1 MEFRSTMNVIKV
13 FSLGSAERV
22 TTGRTFTRIAVQM
35 TTLVCASLCAVAVA
49 QPYPNRAVR
58 IVVGFETGGGP
69 DTTARILAPQLSAQT
84 GQQFIVDNR
93 PGANG
98 IIGADIVAKAVP
110 DGHTM
115 LISSAAY
122 AVNPN
127 IRRKMPFDPVKDLS
141 PVSLLSASDGLI
153 LVVLPSSP
161 ARTLQELVALA
172 RKPGSNISYG
182 SAGIGNTIH
191 LASAMLNARA
201 GTDMV
206 HVPYKG
212 GGAVLSA
219 LMAGEIQWMFGN
231 PSTVL
236 AQVRAGRLRALA
248 YNNVSR
254 AAFLPE
260 VPTTTEAGVA
270 GTVIDTSWNGLFVPA
285 KTPSAILAKLEAE
298 VRKAIALPEV
308 RERFEK
314 VGLNAIGGSSAEF
327 RPHVAASIKRFGE
340 AVRLAGIEPE

>member
-1 MEFRSTMNVIKV
+1 MK
-13 FSLGSAERV
+13 
-22 TTGRTFTRIAVQM
+22 TFHFIAVM
-35 TTLVCASLCAVAVA
+35 ALLGVGVTACA
-49 QPYPNRAVR
+49 QPYPARAVR

-69 DTTARILAPQLSAQT
+69 DTTARILAPQLATQT

-98 IIGADIVAKAVP
+98 IIGADLVAKAQA
-110 DGHTM
+110 DGHTV

-127 IRRKMPFDPVKDLS
+127 IRKKMPFDPIKDLF

-161 ARTLQELVALA
+161 VRSLQELVALA
-172 RKPGSNISYG
+172 RKPGTSMAYG

-236 AQVRAGRLRALA
+236 NQVKAGRLRALA
-248 YNNVSR
+248 YNNVTR

-260 VPTTTEAGVA
+260 VPTTAEAGVP
-270 GTVIDTSWNGLFVPA
+270 GTFIDTSWNGLFVPA
-285 KTPSAILAKLEAE
+285 NTPPAIIARLEGE
-298 VRKAIALPEV
+298 VRKALAVAEV
-308 RERFEK
+308 RERFDK
-314 VGLNAIGGSSAEF
+314 LGLNVIGGSSADF
-327 RPHVAASIKRFGE
+327 RPHIAASIKRFGE
-340 AVRLAGIEPE
+340 AVKLAGIEPE

>member
-1 MEFRSTMNVIKV
+1 MKKFH
-13 FSLGSAERV
+13 F
-22 TTGRTFTRIAVQM
+22 IAVM
-35 TTLVCASLCAVAVA
+35 ALLGVGVTACA
-49 QPYPNRAVR
+49 QPYPARAVR

-69 DTTARILAPQLSAQT
+69 DTTARILAPQLSQQT

-98 IIGADIVAKAVP
+98 IIGADLVAKAQA
-110 DGHTM
+110 DGHTV

-127 IRRKMPFDPVKDLS
+127 IRKKMPFDPIKDLF

-161 ARTLQELVALA
+161 ARSLQELVALA
-172 RKPGSNISYG
+172 RKPGTSMAYG

-236 AQVRAGRLRALA
+236 NQVKTGRLRALA
-248 YNNVSR
+248 YNNATR

-260 VPTTTEAGVA
+260 VPTTAEAGVP
-270 GTVIDTSWNGLFVPA
+270 GTFIDTSWNGLFVPTN
-285 KTPSAILAKLEAE
+285 TPPAIIARLEGE
-298 VRKAIALPEV
+298 VRKALAVAEV
-308 RERFEK
+308 RERFDK
-314 VGLNAIGGSSAEF
+314 VGLNVIGGSSADF
-327 RPHVAASIKRFGE
+327 RPHIAASIKRFGE
-340 AVRLAGIEPE
+340 AVKLAGIEPE

>member
-1 MEFRSTMNVIKV
+1 MKP
-13 FSLGSAERV
+13 LKL
-22 TTGRTFTRIAVQM
+22 IAA
-35 TTLVCASLCAVAVA
+35 LAALCLCATATA
-49 QPYPNRAVR
+49 QNWPLRAVR
-58 IVVGFETGGGP
+58 VVVCFETGGGP
-69 DTTARILAPQLSAQT
+69 DTTARILAPQLSAQA
-84 GQQFIVDNR
+84 GHQFVVDNR

-98 IIGADIVAKAVP
+98 IIGADLVAKAQP
-110 DGHTM
+110 DGYTM

-122 AVNPN
+122 AINPN
-127 IRRKMPFDPVKDLS
+127 VRKKMPFDPLKDLIA
-141 PVSLLSASDGLI
+141 VSQLSASDGMI

-172 RKPGSNISYG
+172 RKPGSSIAYG

-236 AQVRAGRLRALA
+236 AQVKAGRLRALA
-248 YNNVSR
+248 YNNAAR
-254 AAFLPE
+254 APFLPE
-260 VPTTTEAGVA
+260 VPTTAEAGVP

-285 KTPSAILAKLEAE
+285 QTPAAIVAKLEAE
-298 VRKAIALPEV
+298 VRRALAVPEV

-314 VGLNAIGGSSAEF
+314 VGLNPIGGTSAEF
-327 RPHVAASIKRFGE
+327 RPHLAASIKRFGE
-340 AVRLAGIEPE
+340 AVKLAGIEPE

>member
-1 MEFRSTMNVIKV
+1 MN
-13 FSLGSAERV
+13 SESAR
-22 TTGRTFTRIAVQM
+22 GACAA
-35 TTLVCASLCAVAVA
+35 LVLLCLCGMAAA
-49 QPYPNRAVR
+49 QNYPVRAVR
-58 IVVGFETGGGP
+58 IVIGFETGGGP
-69 DTTARILAPQLSAQT
+69 DTTARILAPQLSAHT

-98 IIGADIVAKAVP
+98 IIGADLVAKAQP

-127 IRRKMPFDPVKDLS
+127 IRRKMPFDPLRDLIA
-141 PVSLLSASDGLI
+141 VSQLSASDGLI

-172 RKPGSNISYG
+172 RKPGSNIAYG

-236 AQVRAGRLRALA
+236 SQIRAGRLRALA
-248 YNNVSR
+248 YNNAAR
-254 AAFLPE
+254 APFLPE
-260 VPTTTEAGVA
+260 VPTTAEAGVP

-285 KTPSAILAKLEAE
+285 QTPPAIVARLEAE
-298 VRKAIALPEV
+298 VRRAIAVPEV

-314 VGLNAIGGSSAEF
+314 VGLNPIGSGSAEF
-327 RPHVAASIKRFGE
+327 RTHVAASIKRFGE
-340 AVRLAGIEPE
+340 AVRLAGVEPE

>member
-1 MEFRSTMNVIKV
+1 MK
-13 FSLGSAERV
+13 
-22 TTGRTFTRIAVQM
+22 TFHFIAVM
-35 TTLVCASLCAVAVA
+35 ALLGVGVTACA
-49 QPYPNRAVR
+49 QPYPARAVR

-69 DTTARILAPQLSAQT
+69 DTTARILAPQLSTQT

-98 IIGADIVAKAVP
+98 IIGADLVAKAQA
-110 DGHTM
+110 DGHTV

-127 IRRKMPFDPVKDLS
+127 IRKKMPFDPIKDLF

-161 ARTLQELVALA
+161 VRSLQELVALA
-172 RKPGSNISYG
+172 RKPGTSMAYG

-236 AQVRAGRLRALA
+236 NQVKAGRLRALA
-248 YNNVSR
+248 YNNVTR

-260 VPTTTEAGVA
+260 VPTTAEAGVP
-270 GTVIDTSWNGLFVPA
+270 GTFIDTSWNGLFVPA
-285 KTPSAILAKLEAE
+285 NTPPAIIARLEGE
-298 VRKAIALPEV
+298 VRKALAVAEV
-308 RERFEK
+308 RERFDK
-314 VGLNAIGGSSAEF
+314 LGLNVIGGSSADF
-327 RPHVAASIKRFGE
+327 RPHIAASIKRFGE
-340 AVRLAGIEPE
+340 AVKLAGIEPE

>member
-1 MEFRSTMNVIKV
+1 MSWPGAA
-13 FSLGSAERV
+13 GSV
-22 TTGRTFTRIAVQM
+22 SSRIIEMKLIAFIAAFA
-35 TTLVCASLCAVAVA
+35 CSACGFA
-49 QPYPNRAVR
+49 QNYPARAVR

-69 DTTARILAPQLSAQT
+69 DTTARILAPQLSPQT

-98 IIGADIVAKAVP
+98 IIGADLVAKATP

-122 AVNPN
+122 AVNPS
-127 IRRKMPFDPVKDLS
+127 IRKKMPFDPLNDLIA
-141 PVSLLSASDGLI
+141 VSQLSASDGLI

-161 ARTLQELVALA
+161 AQTLADLIALA
-172 RKPGSNISYG
+172 RKPGSKMAYG

-201 GTDMV
+201 GTDMT

-212 GGAVLSA
+212 GGPVLSA

-236 AQVRAGRLRALA
+236 NQVKAGRLRALA
-248 YNNVSR
+248 YNNATR
-254 AAFLPE
+254 APFLPE
-260 VPTTTEAGVA
+260 VPTTAEAGVP

-285 KTPSAILAKLEAE
+285 KTPAAIVAKLEAE
-298 VRKAIALPEV
+298 VRRAIALPEV
-308 RERFEK
+308 RERFDK
-314 VGLNAIGGSSAEF
+314 VGLNPIGSSSAEF
-327 RPHVAASIKRFGE
+327 RTNLAASIKRFGE
-340 AVRLAGIEPE
+340 AVKLAGVEPE

>member
-1 MEFRSTMNVIKV
+1 MKKIHF
-13 FSLGSAERV
+13 
-22 TTGRTFTRIAVQM
+22 IAVM
-35 TTLVCASLCAVAVA
+35 TLLGVAAAACA
-49 QPYPNRAVR
+49 QPYPARAVR

-69 DTTARILAPQLSAQT
+69 DTTARILAPQLSQQT
-84 GQQFIVDNR
+84 GQQFTVDNR

-98 IIGADIVAKAVP
+98 IIGADIVAKAQA
-110 DGHTM
+110 DGHTV

-122 AVNPN
+122 AVNPH
-127 IRRKMPFDPVKDLS
+127 IRKKMPFDPIKDLF

-172 RKPGSNISYG
+172 RKPGASMAYG

-236 AQVRAGRLRALA
+236 NQVKAGRLRALA
-248 YNNVSR
+248 YNNATR
-254 AAFLPE
+254 APFLPE
-260 VPTTTEAGVA
+260 VPTTAEAGVA
-270 GTVIDTSWNGLFVPA
+270 GTFIDTSWNGLFVPA
-285 KTPSAILAKLEAE
+285 NTPPAIIARLEGE
-298 VRKAIALPEV
+298 VRKALTVTEV
-308 RERFEK
+308 RERFDK
-314 VGLNAIGGSSAEF
+314 VGLNVIGGSSADF
-327 RPHVAASIKRFGE
+327 RPHIAASIKRFGE
-340 AVRLAGIEPE
+340 AVKLAGIEPE

>member
-1 MEFRSTMNVIKV
+1 MK
-13 FSLGSAERV
+13 
-22 TTGRTFTRIAVQM
+22 TFHFIAVM
-35 TTLVCASLCAVAVA
+35 ALLGVGVTACA
-49 QPYPNRAVR
+49 QPYPARAVR

-69 DTTARILAPQLSAQT
+69 DTTARILAPQLSTQT

-98 IIGADIVAKAVP
+98 IIGADLVAKAQA
-110 DGHTM
+110 DGHTV

-127 IRRKMPFDPVKDLS
+127 IRKKMPFDPIKDLF

-161 ARTLQELVALA
+161 VRSLQELVALA
-172 RKPGSNISYG
+172 RKPGTSMAYG

-236 AQVRAGRLRALA
+236 NQVKAGRLRALA
-248 YNNVSR
+248 YNNVTR
-254 AAFLPE
+254 ASFLPE
-260 VPTTTEAGVA
+260 VPTTAEAGVP
-270 GTVIDTSWNGLFVPA
+270 GTFIDTSWNGLFVPA
-285 KTPSAILAKLEAE
+285 NTPPAIIARLEGE
-298 VRKAIALPEV
+298 VRKALAVAEV
-308 RERFEK
+308 RERFDK
-314 VGLNAIGGSSAEF
+314 VGLNVIGGSSADF
-327 RPHVAASIKRFGE
+327 RPHIAASIKRFGE
-340 AVRLAGIEPE
+340 AVKLAGIEPE

>member
-1 MEFRSTMNVIKV
+1 MKKIHF
-13 FSLGSAERV
+13 
-22 TTGRTFTRIAVQM
+22 IAVM
-35 TTLVCASLCAVAVA
+35 TLLGVVAAACA
-49 QPYPNRAVR
+49 QPYPARAVR

-69 DTTARILAPQLSAQT
+69 DTTARILAPQLSQQT

-98 IIGADIVAKAVP
+98 IIGADLVAKAQA
-110 DGHTM
+110 DGHTV

-127 IRRKMPFDPVKDLS
+127 IRKKMPFDPIKDLF

-161 ARTLQELVALA
+161 ARSLQELVALA
-172 RKPGSNISYG
+172 RKPGTSMAYG

-236 AQVRAGRLRALA
+236 NQVKAGRLRALA
-248 YNNVSR
+248 YNNATR

-260 VPTTTEAGVA
+260 VPTTAEAGVP
-270 GTVIDTSWNGLFVPA
+270 GTFIDTSWNGLFVPA
-285 KTPSAILAKLEAE
+285 NTPPAIIARLEGE
-298 VRKAIALPEV
+298 VRKALAVAEV
-308 RERFEK
+308 RERFDK
-314 VGLNAIGGSSAEF
+314 VGLNVIGGSSADF
-327 RPHVAASIKRFGE
+327 RPHIAASIKRFGE
-340 AVRLAGIEPE
+340 AVKLAGIEPE

>member
-1 MEFRSTMNVIKV
+1 MKTFR
-13 FSLGSAERV
+13 F
-22 TTGRTFTRIAVQM
+22 IAVM
-35 TTLVCASLCAVAVA
+35 ALLGVGFTAYA
-49 QPYPNRAVR
+49 QPYPGRAVR

-69 DTTARILAPQLSAQT
+69 DTTARILAPQLSQQT

-98 IIGADIVAKAVP
+98 IIGADLVAKAQA
-110 DGHTM
+110 DGHTV

-127 IRRKMPFDPVKDLS
+127 IRKKMPFDPIKDLF

-161 ARTLQELVALA
+161 ARSLQELVALA
-172 RKPGSNISYG
+172 RKPGTSMAYG

-236 AQVRAGRLRALA
+236 NQVKAGRLRALA
-248 YNNVSR
+248 YNNVTR

-260 VPTTTEAGVA
+260 VPTTAEAGVP
-270 GTVIDTSWNGLFVPA
+270 GTFIDTSWNGLFVPA
-285 KTPSAILAKLEAE
+285 NTPPAIIARLEGE
-298 VRKAIALPEV
+298 VRKALAVAEV
-308 RERFEK
+308 RERFDK
-314 VGLNAIGGSSAEF
+314 VGLNVIGGSSADF
-327 RPHVAASIKRFGE
+327 RPHIAASIKRFGE
-340 AVRLAGIEPE
+340 AVKLAGIEPE

>member
-1 MEFRSTMNVIKV
+1 MAL
-13 FSLGSAERV
+13 LGVGV
-22 TTGRTFTRIAVQM
+22 TA
-35 TTLVCASLCAVAVA
+35 CA
-49 QPYPNRAVR
+49 QPYPARAVR

-69 DTTARILAPQLSAQT
+69 DTTARILAPQLSTQT

-98 IIGADIVAKAVP
+98 IIGADLVAKAQA
-110 DGHTM
+110 DGHTV

-127 IRRKMPFDPVKDLS
+127 IRKKMPFDPIKDLF

-161 ARTLQELVALA
+161 VRSLQELVALA
-172 RKPGSNISYG
+172 RKPGTSMAYG

-236 AQVRAGRLRALA
+236 NQVKAGRLRALA
-248 YNNVSR
+248 YNNVTR

-260 VPTTTEAGVA
+260 VPTTAEAGVP
-270 GTVIDTSWNGLFVPA
+270 GTFIDTSWNGLFVPA
-285 KTPSAILAKLEAE
+285 NTPPAIIARLEGE
-298 VRKAIALPEV
+298 VRKALAVAEV
-308 RERFEK
+308 RERFDK
-314 VGLNAIGGSSAEF
+314 LGLNVIGGSSADF
-327 RPHVAASIKRFGE
+327 RPHIAASIKRFGE
-340 AVRLAGIEPE
+340 AVKLAGIEPE

>member
-1 MEFRSTMNVIKV
+1 MKKIHF
-13 FSLGSAERV
+13 
-22 TTGRTFTRIAVQM
+22 IAVM
-35 TTLVCASLCAVAVA
+35 TLLGVVAAACA
-49 QPYPNRAVR
+49 QPYPARAVR

-69 DTTARILAPQLSAQT
+69 DTTARILAPQLSQQT

-98 IIGADIVAKAVP
+98 IIGADLVAKAQA
-110 DGHTM
+110 DGHTV

-127 IRRKMPFDPVKDLS
+127 IRKKMPFDPIKDLF

-161 ARTLQELVALA
+161 ARSLQELVALA
-172 RKPGSNISYG
+172 RKPGTSMAYG

-236 AQVRAGRLRALA
+236 NQVKAGRLRALA
-248 YNNVSR
+248 YNNVTR

-260 VPTTTEAGVA
+260 VPTTAEAGVP
-270 GTVIDTSWNGLFVPA
+270 GTFIDTSWNGLFVPA
-285 KTPSAILAKLEAE
+285 NTPPAIIARLEGE
-298 VRKAIALPEV
+298 VRKALAVAEV
-308 RERFEK
+308 RERFDK
-314 VGLNAIGGSSAEF
+314 VGLNVIGGSSADF
-327 RPHVAASIKRFGE
+327 RPHIAASIKRFGE
-340 AVRLAGIEPE
+340 AVKLAGIEPE

>member
-1 MEFRSTMNVIKV
+1 MKKSRF
-13 FSLGSAERV
+13 
-22 TTGRTFTRIAVQM
+22 IAVM
-35 TTLVCASLCAVAVA
+35 ALLGVGFTAYA
-49 QPYPNRAVR
+49 QPYPGRAVR

-69 DTTARILAPQLSAQT
+69 DTTARILAPQLSQQT

-98 IIGADIVAKAVP
+98 IIGADLVAKAQA
-110 DGHTM
+110 DGHTV

-127 IRRKMPFDPVKDLS
+127 IRKKMPFDPIKDLF

-161 ARTLQELVALA
+161 ARSLQELVALA
-172 RKPGSNISYG
+172 RKPGTSMAYG

-236 AQVRAGRLRALA
+236 NQVKAGRLRALA
-248 YNNVSR
+248 YNNVTR
-254 AAFLPE
+254 ASFLPE
-260 VPTTTEAGVA
+260 VPTTAEAGVP
-270 GTVIDTSWNGLFVPA
+270 GTFIDTSWNGLFVPA
-285 KTPSAILAKLEAE
+285 NTPPAIIARLEGE
-298 VRKAIALPEV
+298 VRKALAVAEV
-308 RERFEK
+308 RERFDK
-314 VGLNAIGGSSAEF
+314 VGLNVIGGSSADF
-327 RPHVAASIKRFGE
+327 RPHIAASIKRFGE
-340 AVRLAGIEPE
+340 AVKLAGIEPE

>member
-1 MEFRSTMNVIKV
+1 MKLIAFIAAV
-13 FSLGSAERV
+13 FLCGGACAQNWP
-22 TTGRTFTRIAVQM
+22 TR
-35 TTLVCASLCAVAVA
+35 
-49 QPYPNRAVR
+49 PVR

-69 DTTARILAPQLSAQT
+69 DTTARILSPQFSAQT

-98 IIGADIVAKAVP
+98 IIGADLVAKAAP
-110 DGHTM
+110 DGHTL

-122 AVNPN
+122 AINPN
-127 IRRKMPFDPVKDLS
+127 VRKKMPFDALKDLIA
-141 PVSLLSASDGLI
+141 VSQLSASDGLI

-161 ARTLQELVALA
+161 AHTLQELVAIA
-172 RKPGSNISYG
+172 RKPGSKISYG

-212 GGAVLSA
+212 GGPVLSA

-236 AQVRAGRLRALA
+236 NQVKAGRLRALA
-248 YNNVSR
+248 YNNASR
-254 AAFLPE
+254 APFLPD
-260 VPTTTEAGVA
+260 VPTTAEAGISD
-270 GTVIDTSWNGLFVPA
+270 TVIDISWNGLFAPA
-285 KTPSAILAKLEAE
+285 KTPPAIVAKLEAE
-298 VRKAIALPEV
+298 IRKAFALPEV

-314 VGLNAIGGSSAEF
+314 VGLNAIGGSSTEF
-327 RPHVAASIKRFGE
+327 RPRLIESIRRFGE
-340 AVRLAGIEPE
+340 AAKLAGIEPE

>member
-1 MEFRSTMNVIKV
+1 MKTFR
-13 FSLGSAERV
+13 F
-22 TTGRTFTRIAVQM
+22 IAVM
-35 TTLVCASLCAVAVA
+35 TLLGVGGMACA
-49 QPYPNRAVR
+49 QPYPARAVR

-69 DTTARILAPQLSAQT
+69 DTTARILAPQLSQQT

-98 IIGADIVAKAVP
+98 IIGADLVAKAQA
-110 DGHTM
+110 DGHTV

-127 IRRKMPFDPVKDLS
+127 IRKKMPFDPIKDLF

-161 ARTLQELVALA
+161 ARSLQELVALA
-172 RKPGSNISYG
+172 RKPGTSMAYG

-236 AQVRAGRLRALA
+236 NQVKAGRLRALA
-248 YNNVSR
+248 YNNVTR
-254 AAFLPE
+254 ASFLPE
-260 VPTTTEAGVA
+260 VPTTAEAGVP
-270 GTVIDTSWNGLFVPA
+270 GTFIDTSWNGLFVPA
-285 KTPSAILAKLEAE
+285 NTPPAIIARLEGE
-298 VRKAIALPEV
+298 VRKALAVAEV
-308 RERFEK
+308 RERFDK
-314 VGLNAIGGSSAEF
+314 VGLNVIGGSSADF
-327 RPHVAASIKRFGE
+327 RPHIAASIKRFGE
-340 AVRLAGIEPE
+340 AVKLAGIEPE

>member
-1 MEFRSTMNVIKV
+1 MAL
-13 FSLGSAERV
+13 LGVGV
-22 TTGRTFTRIAVQM
+22 TAF
-35 TTLVCASLCAVAVA
+35 A
-49 QPYPNRAVR
+49 QPYPGRAVR

-98 IIGADIVAKAVP
+98 IIGADLVAKAQA
-110 DGHTM
+110 DGHTV

-127 IRRKMPFDPVKDLS
+127 IRKKMPFDPIKDLF

-161 ARTLQELVALA
+161 ARSLQELVALA
-172 RKPGSNISYG
+172 RKPGTSMAYG

-236 AQVRAGRLRALA
+236 NQVKAGRLRALA
-248 YNNVSR
+248 YNNVTR
-254 AAFLPE
+254 ASFLPE
-260 VPTTTEAGVA
+260 VPTTAEAGVP
-270 GTVIDTSWNGLFVPA
+270 GTFIDTSWNGLFVPA
-285 KTPSAILAKLEAE
+285 NTPPAIIARLEGE
-298 VRKAIALPEV
+298 VRKALAVAEV
-308 RERFEK
+308 RERFDK
-314 VGLNAIGGSSAEF
+314 VGLNVIGGSSADF
-327 RPHVAASIKRFGE
+327 RPHIAASIKRFGE
-340 AVRLAGIEPE
+340 AVKLAGIEPE

>member
-1 MEFRSTMNVIKV
+1 MKMLK
-13 FSLGSAERV
+13 L
-22 TTGRTFTRIAVQM
+22 IAA
-35 TTLVCASLCAVAVA
+35 LAAFCLCATAAA
-49 QPYPNRAVR
+49 QNWPVRAVR
-58 IVVGFETGGGP
+58 VVVCFETGGGP
-69 DTTARILAPQLSAQT
+69 DTTARLLAPQLSLQA
-84 GQQFIVDNR
+84 GHQFVVDNR

-98 IIGADIVAKAVP
+98 IIGADLVAKAQP

-122 AVNPN
+122 AINPN
-127 IRRKMPFDPVKDLS
+127 VRKKMPFDPLKDLIA
-141 PVSLLSASDGLI
+141 VSQLSASDGMI

-161 ARTLQELVALA
+161 ARTLQELIALA
-172 RKPGSNISYG
+172 RKPGSSIAYG

-191 LASAMLNARA
+191 LASAMLNARV

-236 AQVRAGRLRALA
+236 AQVKAGRLRALA
-248 YNNVSR
+248 YNNAAR
-254 AAFLPE
+254 APFLPD
-260 VPTTTEAGVA
+260 VPTTAEAGVP

-285 KTPSAILAKLEAE
+285 QTPPALVARLEAE
-298 VRKAIALPEV
+298 VKRALAVPEV

-314 VGLNAIGGSSAEF
+314 VGLNPIGGSSAEF
-327 RPHVAASIKRFGE
+327 RPHLAASIKRFGE
-340 AVRLAGIEPE
+340 AVKLAGIEPE

>member
-1 MEFRSTMNVIKV
+1 MKTFR
-13 FSLGSAERV
+13 F
-22 TTGRTFTRIAVQM
+22 IAVM
-35 TTLVCASLCAVAVA
+35 ALLGVGVTACA
-49 QPYPNRAVR
+49 QPYPARAVR

-69 DTTARILAPQLSAQT
+69 DTTARILAPQLSTQT

-98 IIGADIVAKAVP
+98 IIGADLVAKAQA
-110 DGHTM
+110 DGHTV

-127 IRRKMPFDPVKDLS
+127 IRKKMPFDPIKDLF

-161 ARTLQELVALA
+161 VRSLQELVALA
-172 RKPGSNISYG
+172 RKPGTSMAYG

-236 AQVRAGRLRALA
+236 NQVKAGRLRALA
-248 YNNVSR
+248 YNNVTR

-260 VPTTTEAGVA
+260 VPTTAEAGVP
-270 GTVIDTSWNGLFVPA
+270 GTFIDTSWNGLFVPA
-285 KTPSAILAKLEAE
+285 NTPPAIIARLEGE
-298 VRKAIALPEV
+298 VRKALAVAEV
-308 RERFEK
+308 RERFDK
-314 VGLNAIGGSSAEF
+314 LGLNVIGGSSADF
-327 RPHVAASIKRFGE
+327 RPHIAASIKRFGE
-340 AVRLAGIEPE
+340 AVKLAGIEPE

>member
-1 MEFRSTMNVIKV
+1 MK
-13 FSLGSAERV
+13 
-22 TTGRTFTRIAVQM
+22 TFHFIAVM
-35 TTLVCASLCAVAVA
+35 ALLGVGATAYA
-49 QPYPNRAVR
+49 QPYPARAVR

-69 DTTARILAPQLSAQT
+69 DTTARILAPQLATQT

-98 IIGADIVAKAVP
+98 IIGADLVAKAQA
-110 DGHTM
+110 DGHTV

-127 IRRKMPFDPVKDLS
+127 IRKKMPFDPIKDLF

-161 ARTLQELVALA
+161 ARSLQELVALA
-172 RKPGSNISYG
+172 RKPGTSMAYG

-236 AQVRAGRLRALA
+236 NQVKAGRLRALA
-248 YNNVSR
+248 YNNVTR

-260 VPTTTEAGVA
+260 VPTTAEAGVP
-270 GTVIDTSWNGLFVPA
+270 GTFIDTSWNGLFVPA
-285 KTPSAILAKLEAE
+285 NTPPAIIARLEGE
-298 VRKAIALPEV
+298 VRKALAVAEV
-308 RERFEK
+308 RERFDK
-314 VGLNAIGGSSAEF
+314 LGLNVIGGSSADF
-327 RPHVAASIKRFGE
+327 RPHIAASIKRFGE
-340 AVRLAGIEPE
+340 AVKLAGIEPE

>member
-1 MEFRSTMNVIKV
+1 MKTFR
-13 FSLGSAERV
+13 F
-22 TTGRTFTRIAVQM
+22 IAVM
-35 TTLVCASLCAVAVA
+35 ALLGVGVTACA
-49 QPYPNRAVR
+49 QPYPARAVR

-69 DTTARILAPQLSAQT
+69 DTTARILAPQLSQQT

-98 IIGADIVAKAVP
+98 IIGADLVAKAQA
-110 DGHTM
+110 DGHTV

-127 IRRKMPFDPVKDLS
+127 IRKKMPFDPIKDLF

-161 ARTLQELVALA
+161 ARSLQELVTLA
-172 RKPGSNISYG
+172 RKPGTSMAYG

-236 AQVRAGRLRALA
+236 NQVKAGRLRALA
-248 YNNVSR
+248 YNNVTR
-254 AAFLPE
+254 ASFLPE
-260 VPTTTEAGVA
+260 VPTTAEAGVP
-270 GTVIDTSWNGLFVPA
+270 GTFIDTSWNGLFVPA
-285 KTPSAILAKLEAE
+285 NTPPAIIARLEGE
-298 VRKAIALPEV
+298 VRKALAVAEV
-308 RERFEK
+308 RERFDK
-314 VGLNAIGGSSAEF
+314 VGLNVIGGSSADF
-327 RPHVAASIKRFGE
+327 RPHIAASIKRFGE
-340 AVRLAGIEPE
+340 AVKLAGIEPA

>member
-1 MEFRSTMNVIKV
+1 MGVRSTL
-13 FSLGSAERV
+13 SALGMLA
-22 TTGRTFTRIAVQM
+22 A
-35 TTLVCASLCAVAVA
+35 LCLCGAAAA
-49 QPYPNRAVR
+49 QNYPVRAVR

-98 IIGADIVAKAVP
+98 IIGADIVAKAQP

-127 IRRKMPFDPVKDLS
+127 IRRSMPFDPLKDLIA
-141 PVSLLSASDGLI
+141 VSQLSASDGLI

-172 RKPGSNISYG
+172 RKPGSKMAYG

-201 GTDMV
+201 GTDMI

-219 LMAGEIQWMFGN
+219 LLAGEIQWMFGN

-236 AQVRAGRLRALA
+236 SQVKAGRLRALA
-248 YNNVSR
+248 YNNASR
-254 AAFLPE
+254 APFLPD
-260 VPTTTEAGVA
+260 VPTTAEAGVP

-285 KTPSAILAKLEAE
+285 KTPPAIVAKLEAE
-298 VRKAIALPEV
+298 MRRAIAVPEV

-314 VGLNAIGGSSAEF
+314 VGLNAIGSSSAEF
-327 RPHVAASIKRFGE
+327 GPNLVASIKRFGE